1 MIQEKGNKMNIFE
14 QIQQAKTTESM
25 TELLKECA
33 MKCLLCAYFNGC
45 KKEINLE
52 HCHLNEYLG
61 EEV

>member
-1 MIQEKGNKMNIFE
+1 MNIFE
-14 QIQQAKTTESM
+14 QIQQAETTESM

-33 MKCLLCAYFNGC
+33 MKCLMCAYFNGC

-61 EEV
+61 EEQC